1 MSVVMEQ
8 PEEPT
13 STQRAALLHIIEST
27 LKVQTPSEFLAWTE
41 GELQTLFP
49 HEILICGVGKIDW
62 HSIHIHRYLCAGFP
76 LSYIEAI
83 RQADHG
89 VLSPIMARWCKE
101 RKPQLFQPGKIDTEV
116 DGRWLA
122 IFRQHDL
129 RNIAAHGMRDMSSNV
144 ASYFNFSRIPGQL
157 TPRHAYLLEL
167 LVPHMHVALTRVL
180 AQDKHST
187 GPSPAAQ
194 PNVTPR
200 EREVLR
206 WLCEGK
212 TNGEIAQILGVSGN
226 TVKNQVRGILVKLR
240 VNNRTQAVSKVLS
253 GESWD

>member
-1 MSVVMEQ
+1 MEQ
-8 PEEPT
+8 AEEPT
-13 STQRAALLHIIEST
+13 SSQRAALLHVIESS
-27 LKVQTPSEFLAWTE
+27 LKVQTPAQFLAWGK

-49 HEILICGVGKIDW
+49 HEILICGVGRIDR
-62 HSIHIHRYLCAGFP
+62 HSIQIQHYLCTGFP
-76 LSYIEAI
+76 LPYLEAI
-83 RQADHG
+83 RQADNG

-101 RKPQLFQPGKIDTEV
+101 RKPQLFQPGKIGTEV
-116 DGRWLA
+116 DSCWLS

-167 LVPHMHVALTRVL
+167 LVPHMHVALIRVL
-180 AQDKHST
+180 AQEKPT
-187 GPSPAAQ
+187 ARTSPAIQ

-200 EREVLR
+200 EREVLH

-212 TNGEIAQILGVSGN
+212 TNGEIAQILGLSGH
-226 TVKNQVRGILVKLR
+226 TVKNQVRGILVKLC
-240 VNNRTQAVSKVLS
+240 VNNRTQAVSKALAW
-253 GESWD
+253 ELWD